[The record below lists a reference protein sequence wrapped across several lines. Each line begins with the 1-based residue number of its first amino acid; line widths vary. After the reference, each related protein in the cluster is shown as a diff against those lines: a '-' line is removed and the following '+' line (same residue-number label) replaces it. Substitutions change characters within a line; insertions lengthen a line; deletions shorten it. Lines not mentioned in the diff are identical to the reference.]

1 MEEKSKMTKFLPDDL
16 NEYCIRSTILP
27 SRKRIAF
34 AIHGAKASVLQPGE
48 VDFDGQSDELIKK
61 FLGAENNMAFEY
73 DVAAGCFKEV
83 SVSRQT
89 WFRF

>member
-1 MEEKSKMTKFLPDDL
+1 MEENSKMTKFRPDDL

-48 VDFDGQSDELIKK
+48 VDFDSQSDELVKK
-61 FLGAENNMAFEY
+61 FWGAENDIAFEY
-73 DVAAGCFKEV
+73 DMNADCFKEV
-83 SVSRQT
+83 PVSQQT